1 MSTNDPNWS
10 DDGFDSLDDGF
21 MPRQTKAAEPVS
33 AFQRPVPPPPAAAP
47 SRTSSPRRAVIF
59 LLLFFITAIG
69 LVITWVSRGPEDV
82 GPKVQPNVT
91 TESQQPEQPEQQQE
105 PSTEP
110 VNQPQPEPEEIAP
123 EPKRQLAKQEPPTAV
138 DSKPDKPR
146 EIAEATKPAVRVPE
160 PAKAAPKETTRRQ
173 DAPMTRTSPNT
184 KQEWC
189 VQVFASTNPDDADE
203 WNNRLK
209 SKNIDDSRIEMVD
222 RQGQLW
228 YRVRFGRFS
237 TKQEAEQIAQQM
249 GFRNAWVNRAR

>member
-82 GPKVQPNVT
+82 RTAVKPKVT
-91 TESQQPEQPEQQQE
+91 TGSQRPQQQQE
-105 PSTEP
+105 PSTES
-110 VNQPQPEPEEIAP
+110 VKQPQPEPEEIVA
-123 EPKRQLAKQEPPTAV
+123 EPKRQLAKPEPKTAI
-138 DSKPDKPR
+138 DSKAEKPR
-146 EIAEATKPAVRVPE
+146 EIAEATKPAVRAPE
-160 PAKAAPKETTRRQ
+160 PAKVAPAPKETARRQ
-173 DAPMTRTSPNT
+173 DAPMTRTSSSTN
-184 KQEWC
+184 QEWC

-237 TKQEAEQIAQQM
+237 TKQEAELIAQQM

>member
-10 DDGFDSLDDGF
+10 NDGFDSLDDGF

-33 AFQRPVPPPPAAAP
+33 AFQRPVPPPPV
-47 SRTSSPRRAVIF
+47 STSSKKSSPRRAVIF

-69 LVITWVSRGPEDV
+69 LVITWVSRGPESAA
-82 GPKVQPNVT
+82 PKVAPIET
-91 TESQQPEQPEQQQE
+91 TSTQQPEAQPEL
-105 PSTEP
+105 PTEP
-110 VNQPQPEPEEIAP
+110 VDQPQPEPVEPAQTSKGQPVETATP
-123 EPKRQLAKQEPPTAV
+123 AAREPKREM
-138 DSKPDKPR
+138 PR
-146 EIAEATKPAVRVPE
+146 DIAEAAKPSAQAPE
-160 PAKAAPKETTRRQ
+160 PAKTAPAPKGPTRRQ
-173 DAPMTRTSPNT
+173 DAPSTRTSSNT
-184 KQEWC
+184 EQEWC

-209 SKNIDDSRIEMVD
+209 AKNVDDSRIEMVD

-237 TKQEAEQIAQQM
+237 TKQEAEQIAQRM